1 MLLEDN
7 NSFADLEPQTYQR
20 KLKKNAYEGFD
31 DDNIG
36 EVKAKGKTDRY
47 RRGGNSKKNL
57 AKVDKQAKGY
67 AEDVKESYEDVV
79 NKNKQ
84 QVFKPAQRKL

>member
-20 KLKKNAYEGFD
+20 KLKKDAYEGFD

-36 EVKAKGKTDRY
+36 EVEAKGKTDRY

-57 AKVDKQAKGY
+57 AKVDKEAKGY
-67 AEDVKESYEDVV
+67 AEDVKESYQDVV